1 MSQKLLIVESPTK
14 ARTFQKYLGKGYV
27 IKASKGHVVDLPK
40 SKLGIDVENGFAPQY
55 VTIRGK
61 GKVIKELELAARKAD
76 EVLLATDP
84 DREGEA
90 IAWHLKQH
98 LEKRQPNIH
107 RILLNEITKEAIA
120 EAVKQPGEVDLRKV
134 EAQQARRVL
143 DRLVGYQISPLLWKI
158 FYYGLSA
165 GRVQSVALRLIVE
178 REEER
183 RRFVQEQYWSL
194 RGEFTGEAGEPF
206 EGKLVKW
213 RGEEPKLGDAPAA
226 RAVLAALGVPA
237 ATLAAAGDEA
247 LGTGSHLLPV
257 GPEPPYRVTAVERKQ
272 RRRSPEPPYITS
284 TLQRDASSKLGF
296 TARRTMML
304 AQQLYE
310 GLDLGVEG
318 AVGLISYM
326 RTDSTRVADSAR
338 AEHRDYVLQQF
349 GADYLPAQP
358 RQFKMK
364 AGAQDAHE
372 AIRPTSVAR
381 TPESLKSFLGKDQL
395 AVYRLIWQRFM
406 ASLMADARFEAT
418 GVDIA
423 CDDAVFRANG
433 SRLLFDGYRRV
444 LGPARGSK
452 AEEVNGNGS
461 VEGERLLPAI
471 HEGEVLQAALAPR
484 QHFTE
489 PPPRYSE
496 SSLIKELEERG
507 IGRPS
512 TYASIVGTIQGR
524 DYLILDDNRRFQPT
538 ELGES
543 VWKVLAEGFP
553 KLFEVG
559 FTARM
564 EAELDKVE
572 EGEESWTDVVG
583 HLYTPMRKALDAVEK
598 DTNHLRETIREE
610 TGEACEKCG
619 RPMIKTWGRNG
630 RFMACSGY
638 PECRNSRPL
647 EAPTPAGDQLCGE
660 CGAQMMVRVGRFG
673 RFAACSRYPDCKG
686 TAPLEIGVGCP
697 REGCTGRLVEKR
709 SKRGRTFYGCNRYP
723 DCDFASWS
731 KPVPTPCPDCG
742 GLVVEKASK
751 AKGSFQQCT
760 LCKLEI
766 PE

>member
-1 MSQKLLIVESPTK
+1 MAKKLLIVESPTK
-14 ARTFQKYLGKGYV
+14 ARTFEKYLGSGYI

-40 SKLGIDVENGFAPQY
+40 SKLGIDVDNGFAPQY

-61 GKVIKELELAARKAD
+61 GKVIKELEQAARKAD

-98 LEKRQPNIH
+98 LEQRQPNIH

-158 FYYGLSA
+158 FFYGLSA

-183 RRFVQEQYWSL
+183 RRFVREEYWSL
-194 RGEFTGEAGEPF
+194 RAEFRGAAGEPF
-206 EGKLVKW
+206 EGKLVRW
-213 RGEEPKLGDAPAA
+213 RGEEPKLGDLAA
-226 RAVLAALGVPA
+226 MRALLAALGAEPGA
-237 ATLAAAGDEA
+237 LAAAGDDA
-247 LGTGSHLLPV
+247 LASGSLTLPV
-257 GPEPPYRVTAVERKQ
+257 GSAPPYRVASVERKQ

-296 TARRTMML
+296 SARRTMML

-310 GLDLGVEG
+310 GLDLGAEG
-318 AVGLISYM
+318 AVGLITYM
-326 RTDSTRVADSAR
+326 RTDSTRVAESAR
-338 AEHRDYVLQQF
+338 VEHHDYVRSHF
-349 GADYLPAQP
+349 GADYLPAQA
-358 RQFKMK
+358 RQHKVK

-372 AIRPTSVAR
+372 AIRPTSIAR
-381 TPESLKSFLGKDQL
+381 TPESLRSHLTKDQL
-395 AVYRLIWQRFM
+395 AVYRLIWQRYL

-423 CDDAVFRANG
+423 AGDAIFRATGN
-433 SRLLFDGYRRV
+433 RLLFDGYRRAF
-444 LGPARGSK
+444 GAARGADEAS
-452 AEEVNGNGS
+452 ENGNGD
-461 VEGERLLPAI
+461 GERLLPAI
-471 HEGEVLQAALAPR
+471 AEGETLQAALLPR

-524 DYLILDDNRRFQPT
+524 DYLTLDEGRRFQPT

-572 EGEESWTDVVG
+572 EGEEPWTEVVG
-583 HLYTPMRKALDAVEK
+583 HLYTPMRKALDSVEK
-598 DTNHLRETIREE
+598 DTSSLREAIREE
-610 TGEACEKCG
+610 TEERCPKCG

-630 RFMACSGY
+630 RFLACSGY
-638 PECRNSRPL
+638 PECRSSRPI
-647 EAPTPAGDQLCGE
+647 EAPTVAGDQRCPE
-660 CGAQMMVRVGRFG
+660 CGAEMMVRIGRFG

-686 TAPLEIGVGCP
+686 TAPLEVGVGCP
-697 REGCTGRLVEKR
+697 REGCSGRLVEKR
-709 SKRGRTFYGCNRYP
+709 SKRGRTFFGCNRYP
-723 DCDFASWS
+723 DCDFATWNR
-731 KPVPTPCPDCG
+731 PVPAPCPDCG
-742 GLVVEKASK
+742 GLVVEKATK

-760 LCKLEI
+760 VCKLEI

>member
-14 ARTFQKYLGKGYV
+14 ARTFQKYLGRGY
-27 IKASKGHVVDLPK
+27 IIMASKGHVVDLPK
-40 SKLGIDVENGFAPQY
+40 SKLGIDLDNGFEPQY

-61 GKVIKELELAARKAD
+61 GKIIKELEQAARKVD

-98 LEKRQPNIH
+98 LEHRQPNI
-107 RILLNEITKEAIA
+107 RRVLLNEITKEAIA
-120 EAVKQPGEVDLRKV
+120 EAVKHPGEVDLRKV

-183 RRFVQEQYWSL
+183 RRFVREEYWSL
-194 RGEFTGEAGEPF
+194 RGEFMGAAGQPF
-206 EGKLVKW
+206 EGKLIKW
-213 RGEEPKLGDAPAA
+213 RGEEPKVADAVTA
-226 RAVLAALGVPA
+226 RSLLAALGVAP
-237 ATLAAAGDEA
+237 ATLSAASDEA
-247 LGTGSHLLPV
+247 LAGGDQLLPV
-257 GPEPPYRVTAVERKQ
+257 GAAPAFRVAAVERKQ

-310 GLDLGVEG
+310 GLDLGDEG
-318 AVGLISYM
+318 AVGLITYM
-326 RTDSTRVADSAR
+326 RTDSTRIADSAR
-338 AEHRDYVLQQF
+338 AEHREHVLQHF
-349 GADYLPAQP
+349 GADYMPPEA
-358 RQFKMK
+358 RQFKVK

-381 TPESLKSFLGKDQL
+381 SPESLRGYLGKDQL
-395 AVYRLIWQRFM
+395 AVYRLIWQRYM

-418 GVDIA
+418 GVDIH
-423 CDDAVFRANG
+423 CSHAVFRATG

-444 LGPARGSK
+444 LGPARGGQ
-452 AEEVNGNGS
+452 AEETGGNGD
-461 VEGERLLPAI
+461 GERLLPAI
-471 HEGEVLQAALAPR
+471 EEGETLTAALAPR

-524 DYLILDDNRRFQPT
+524 DYLILDDSRRFQPT

-572 EGEESWTDVVG
+572 EGDAAWTDVVG
-583 HLYTPMRKALDAVEK
+583 HLYTPMRLALDAVEK
-598 DTNHLRETIREE
+598 RTDHLREAIREA
-610 TGEACEKCG
+610 TGEPCEKCG

-647 EAPTPAGDQLCGE
+647 EAPTAAGDQQCPE
-660 CGAQMMVRVGRFG
+660 CGAQMMLRVGRFG

-697 REGCTGRLVEKR
+697 REACSGRLVEKR

-723 DCDFASWS
+723 DCDFASWN
-731 KPVPTPCPDCG
+731 KPVAAACPDCR

>member
-1 MSQKLLIVESPTK
+1 MAQKLLIVESPTK
-14 ARTFQKYLGKGYV
+14 ARTFQKYLGRGYV

-40 SKLGIDVENGFAPQY
+40 SKLGIDLDNGFAPQY

-61 GKVIKELELAARKAD
+61 GKVIKELEQAARKAD

-98 LEKRQPNIH
+98 LERRQPNIH
-107 RILLNEITKEAIA
+107 RILLNEITQEAIA

-158 FYYGLSA
+158 FFYGLSA

-178 REEER
+178 REAER
-183 RRFVQEQYWSL
+183 RRFAREEYWSL
-194 RGEFTGEAGEPF
+194 RAEFRGDAGEPF

-213 RGEEPKLGDAPAA
+213 RGEEPRLADLAAA
-226 RAVLAALGVPA
+226 RTLLAALGVEPA
-237 ATLAAAGDEA
+237 ALAGASAEA
-247 LGTGSHLLPV
+247 LAGGSLALPV
-257 GPEPPYRVTAVERKQ
+257 GTTPAYRVVSVERKQ

-310 GLDLGVEG
+310 GIELGAEG
-318 AVGLISYM
+318 AVGLITYM
-326 RTDSTRVADSAR
+326 RTDSTRVAEGAR
-338 AEHRDYVLQQF
+338 AEHHDWVRRHF
-349 GADYLPAQP
+349 GEDYLPAQA
-358 RQFKMK
+358 RRHKVK

-381 TPESLKSFLGKDQL
+381 APESLRGHLTKDQL
-395 AVYRLIWQRFM
+395 AVYRLIWQRFL

-418 GVDIA
+418 GVDVA
-423 CDDAVFRANG
+423 AGDAVFRATGN
-433 SRLLFDGYRRV
+433 RLLFDGYRRAF
-444 LGPARGSK
+444 GAARGT
-452 AEEVNGNGS
+452 AADENGNGD
-461 VEGERLLPAI
+461 GERLLPAI
-471 HEGEVLQAALAPR
+471 AEGERLQAALLPR

-524 DYLILDDNRRFQPT
+524 DYLTLDESRRFQPT

-572 EGEESWTDVVG
+572 EGAEPWTEVVG

-598 DTNHLRETIREE
+598 DTSSLREAIREATE
-610 TGEACEKCG
+610 ERCPKCG

-630 RFMACSGY
+630 RFLACSGY
-638 PECRNSRPL
+638 PECRSSRPL
-647 EAPTPAGDQLCGE
+647 EAPTVAGDQRCGE
-660 CGAQMMVRVGRFG
+660 CGAEMMVRVGRFG

-686 TAPLEIGVGCP
+686 TAPLEVGVGCP
-697 REGCTGRLVEKR
+697 RESCSGQLVEKR

-731 KPVPTPCPDCG
+731 RPVPAPCPDCG
-742 GLVVEKASK
+742 GLVVEKATK

-760 LCKLEI
+760 VCKLEI